1 MMRHRD
7 LVKSQ
12 LFRAARAPVDNRL
25 EVKCLMASVLVCQG
39 TNIVYSKH
47 NLRWGKI
54 DMVTMVRGADDLQ
67 AAKDLDVD
75 SID

>member
-1 MMRHRD
+1 
-7 LVKSQ
+7 
-12 LFRAARAPVDNRL
+12 
-25 EVKCLMASVLVCQG
+25 MASVLVCQG